1 MIHFFKLLRWKNL
14 LLLIL
19 TQILVKYALLEPLR
33 QNYSI
38 SLALSTIDFIYL
50 IIATVFI
57 AAAGYIINDI
67 EDVVADKINKPDSII
82 IGKFISEKTA
92 TYLFITLNLFGVIF
106 GYLLSLSIEKS
117 SFFIFIIFLL

>member
-19 TQILVKYALLEPLR
+19 TQILIKYALLEPLR

-82 IGKFISEKTA
+82 IGKFIVVCCAPLCKFTTQTGKRQQS
-92 TYLFITLNLFGVIF
+92 
-106 GYLLSLSIEKS
+106 
-117 SFFIFIIFLL
+117 